1 MRIVMIQWDD
11 PTYTGAHWENREP
24 FIERAVNCITCGI
37 VLHENKDTIHII
49 QSLNSDYYSQG
60 IVIPKCSIK
69 QMWRLKVG

>member
-11 PTYTGAHWENREP
+11 PAFTGDHWENREP

-37 VLHENKDTIHII
+37 VLHEDDKVIHII

-69 QMWRLKVG
+69 QMWRLKTR